1 MTDME
6 ITKREVLFSV
16 VIVCVM
22 LAVGLVLVGHI
33 DAELQDKYE
42 AYNTALQVADDP
54 TLFEYGMRTS
64 VGNAF
69 AHGELRAVDP
79 VSIPDIPGTYGY
91 IQKTMQRHTMHTRT
105 VTESDGKGHTRTRTE
120 TYWTWDDVED
130 WKWHCKEISF
140 LGHVFPYGTIEPP
153 RAVYITTIYESGKI
167 RYQYYAC
174 AEAYTGTLWARLSQ
188 DGISDTAFYA
198 DMDIEQTIKYLESGR
213 EKVWF
218 WVLWV
223 LLIAGVVVGFYYLEN
238 RWLED

>member
-1 MTDME
+1 ME

-22 LAVGLVLVGHI
+22 LAIGLALVAHI

-79 VSIPDIPGTYGY
+79 VYIPDIPGVYGY
-91 IQKTMQRHTMHTRT
+91 IQKLKQRHTMHTRT
-105 VTESDGKGHTRTRTE
+105 VTESDGNGHTRTRTE
-120 TYWTWDDVED
+120 TYWTWDYVED
-130 WKWHCKEISF
+130 WEWHCKEISF
-140 LGHVFPYGTIEPP
+140 LGHAFPYGTIDPP
-153 RAVYITTIYESGKI
+153 HAEYITTIYESGKI
-167 RYQYYAC
+167 RYEYYAC
-174 AEAYTGTLWARLSQ
+174 SDAYTGTLWARLTR
-188 DGISDTAFYA
+188 DGIFDTAFFA
-198 DMDIEQTIKYLESGR
+198 DMDIDQTIKYLESGR
-213 EKVWF
+213 EKVLF
-218 WVLWV
+218 WVMWV
-223 LLIAGVVVGFYYLEN
+223 LLIAGIVVGFYHFEN